1 MASTAATTPQDGNS
15 PVAGAPLQDEHS
27 PARVGTP
34 PDGDGPVEAGSP
46 RDSTQHASPDP
57 PSKPTS
63 GPAAPVRLPPGPR
76 ASAVLQTLAWALAP
90 TWVMDQC
97 AKRMGEA
104 FTLTF
109 APSGMKL
116 VMVSDPEAVK
126 TVFTAPPEVA
136 PSGAGSSPIAPIMGP
151 SSVIVL
157 TGPEHMRQRK
167 LLLPPFHGER
177 MREYESTIVEATRR
191 DMASWELGRP
201 MRLQERTRAIT
212 LEVIVRAVFGVEAER
227 MATLTAAIGALL
239 EPVSSPRM
247 VLLTLRRWS
256 LDRPTGAI
264 GEGLDALDAVIYEEL
279 ARRRAQADLAERTDI
294 LSLLMQARDED
305 DQAMTDGELRDE
317 LVTLLLAGHET
328 TATSVAW
335 AIERLVR
342 HPAKLARLQAEIDA
356 GSRGTGGEDGA
367 RGAAGIARGEDVTDG
382 VRGAGG
388 PGDEYMTAVVNET
401 LRVRPVVPLVARML
415 TQELCVGGYTLPAG
429 TRVTP
434 SIYLTNRNPRAYA
447 QPAEFIPERFLGKGP
462 ETFSWIPFGGGIRR
476 CIGASFAQLEM
487 KLMLRTMLSEL
498 EPRLPARGVW
508 RRGEWN
514 RRRAITLVPAAGTRV
529 VWSRRAG

>member
-1 MASTAATTPQDGNS
+1 MASTVATTPQDRDS
-15 PVAGAPLQDEHS
+15 PVAAVP
-27 PARVGTP
+27 P
-34 PDGDGPVEAGSP
+34 PD
-46 RDSTQHASPDP
+46 
-57 PSKPTS
+57 
-63 GPAAPVRLPPGPR
+63 VRLPPGPR
-76 ASAVLQTLAWALAP
+76 ASASLQTLAWAIAP

-136 PSGAGSSPIAPIMGP
+136 PSGAGNSPIAPIMGP

-177 MREYESTIVEATRR
+177 MREYEDTIVAATRR
-191 DMASWELGRP
+191 DMAGWELGRP

-212 LEVIVRAVFGVEAER
+212 LEVIVRAVFGVQDER
-227 MATLTAAIGALL
+227 MVPLTAAIGALL
-239 EPVSSPRM
+239 EPASSPRM
-247 VLLTLRRWS
+247 VLFALRRFS
-256 LDRPTGAI
+256 LERPTGAI

-279 ARRRAQADLAERTDI
+279 KRRREQQDLADRTDI

-305 DQAMTDGELRDE
+305 GEAMTDGELRDE

-342 HPAKLARLQAEIDA
+342 HPAKLKRLQAEIDA
-356 GSRGTGGEDGA
+356 AVRDEDGTGGAGGVGGTGGTDGA
-367 RGAAGIARGEDVTDG
+367 GRS
-382 VRGAGG
+382 
-388 PGDEYMTAVVNET
+388 GDEYMTAVVNET
-401 LRVRPVVPLVARML
+401 LRVRPVVPLVARVL
-415 TQELCVGGYTLPAG
+415 TQELRVGGYTLPAG

-447 QPAEFIPERFLGKGP
+447 QPAEFMPERFLGKGP

-498 EPRLPARGVW
+498 EPALPARGMW

-529 VWSRRAG
+529 VWERRRAGARAS